1 MKKFILSIF
10 LLLISAFSFA
20 TEVKYVG
27 VNSASIREYATD
39 STPIIGKISYG
50 KKVYVH
56 DTLNGWSRLT
66 DVKETKQRWVSSSE
80 LCNTPNCN
88 PKHNKT
94 ANNAKKA
101 ITQAPKANKA
111 KKPVSANNSTKVTKK
126 RKIYY
131 SSGCPCGYGY
141 CYGPRGGRYCITSG
155 GNKSYK

>member
-1 MKKFILSIF
+1 MKKYLFSIF
-10 LLLISAFSFA
+10 LLLVSVYSFA

-27 VNSASIREYATD
+27 VNSASIRAYATE

-66 DVKETKQRWVSSSE
+66 DVKETKQRWINSNV
-80 LCNTPNCN
+80 LCNTPNCGLQ
-88 PKHNKT
+88 HNKT
-94 ANNAKKA
+94 ANKVKTIAKAPKEHKAKKA
-101 ITQAPKANKA
+101 
-111 KKPVSANNSTKVTKK
+111 VSANRSTKVTKK

-155 GNKSYK
+155 GNQSYR